1 MSALHSGGIN
11 IETMSDS
18 NSTTEAMAHGNMSMA
33 AAAKRRHFSHGVQG
47 VFVSAE
53 ESTVLSVERVF
64 SSGFS
69 GEFKARTKNAAMM
82 APSEST
88 PRIGK

>member
-11 IETMSDS
+11 IETKSDS
-18 NSTTEAMAHGNMSMA
+18 NSTTEAMAHGNISMA
-33 AAAKRRHFSHGVQG
+33 VAAKRRHFSNGVQG
-47 VFVSAE
+47 VFVSAC
-53 ESTVLSVERVF
+53 ESFSLSLEPVF